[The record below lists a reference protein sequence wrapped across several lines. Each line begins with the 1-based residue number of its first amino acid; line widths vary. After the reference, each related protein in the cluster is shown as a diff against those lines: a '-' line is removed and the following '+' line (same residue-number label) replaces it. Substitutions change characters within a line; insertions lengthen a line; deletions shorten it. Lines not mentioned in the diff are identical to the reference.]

1 MKVIVEN
8 KLSQL
13 LVCTLKDGS
22 SLILNANASKE
33 LKKDLLSDMVQEWEK
48 KNFISII
55 PLNEEVEDKKIT
67 KVKTSKKEVK
77 ENKEEK

>member
-33 LKKDLLSDMVQEWEK
+33 LKKDLLSDMV
-48 KNFISII
+48 
-55 PLNEEVEDKKIT
+55 
-67 KVKTSKKEVK
+67 
-77 ENKEEK
+77 